1 MDKKIISIA
10 ATAICTLSISVT
22 ALGAVNN
29 QYILKLCSPTFSYIT
44 SNGNELS
51 EKLNSCIEKLNEQMA
66 KCDKDLPENNF
77 SDPCPDKNDPPL
89 QEEEK
94 PALPETNNP
103 SEEGDTPSADENI
116 IISSN
121 QTAKEAALAA
131 EVVDLVNKERA
142 SRGLNALSQDPSLQA
157 AAQKRSQE
165 QTVNFS
171 HTRPNGNSCFSVL
184 PEYGITYNGA
194 GENIAFGQETPAE
207 VVKAWMNSE
216 GHKSNIIS
224 ENFTD
229 IGVGCYISPSGTIYW
244 SQMFIY

>member
-1 MDKKIISIA
+1 MNKKIISIA
-10 ATAICTLSISVT
+10 TTAICTLSISVT

-29 QYILKLCSPTFSYIT
+29 QNILKLCSPTLSYIKA
-44 SNGNELS
+44 SGSELNE
-51 EKLNSCIEKLNEQMA
+51 KINNYIIQLNEQIA
-66 KCDKDLPENNF
+66 ECDKPSPEINL
-77 SDPCPDKNDPPL
+77 SDPCPDKNEPPL
-89 QEEEK
+89 QEDEK

-103 SEEGDTPSADENI
+103 SKDNDTPSADENT

-157 AAQKRSQE
+157 AAQKRSYE
-165 QTVNFS
+165 QTESFS

-184 PEYGITYNGA
+184 PEYGITYKGA
-194 GENIAFGQETPAE
+194 GENIAYGQTTAAD

-244 SQMFIY
+244 TQMFIY